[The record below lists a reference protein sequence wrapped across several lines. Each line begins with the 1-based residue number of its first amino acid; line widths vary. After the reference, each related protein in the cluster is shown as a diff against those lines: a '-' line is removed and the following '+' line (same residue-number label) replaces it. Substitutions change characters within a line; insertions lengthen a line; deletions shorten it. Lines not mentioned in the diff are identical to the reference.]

1 MCGRRAR
8 LSLVSTSC
16 MMLVELRALSGPV
29 SSSLKQRK
37 EWYFFGGPHCE
48 PSTWKAKSGV
58 LPLVQASLGYI
69 VSSRKTS
76 GTQNKQ
82 DPVSQAQIDEQA
94 RVTFP
99 RGHGR

>member
-1 MCGRRAR
+1 MCGRRTR
-8 LSLVSTSC
+8 LSLVSTRC
-16 MMLVELRALSGPV
+16 MTLVELRALSGPV
-29 SSSLKQRK
+29 SSSLKN

-48 PSTWKAKSGV
+48 PSTWEAKSGV

-69 VSSRKTS
+69 VNSREIS
-76 GTQNKQ
+76 GIQNKTL
-82 DPVSQAQIDEQA
+82 SQKLDEQA